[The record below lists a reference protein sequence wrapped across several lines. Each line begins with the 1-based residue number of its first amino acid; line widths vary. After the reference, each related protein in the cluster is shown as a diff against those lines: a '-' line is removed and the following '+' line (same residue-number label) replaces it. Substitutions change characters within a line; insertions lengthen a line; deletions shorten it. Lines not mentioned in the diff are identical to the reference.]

1 MQQSLGEPTVIQ
13 REAWPVLATGQDAVL
28 IAPTGSGKTLAAFLA
43 ALDSLAHTPPADRKR
58 VLYISPLKAL
68 ASDIERNL
76 RSPLIGLEQI
86 AARSGVTIPPI
97 SVGIRTGDTP
107 QSERTRQAKNPP
119 DVWITTPESLFLLL
133 TSRARDA
140 LRDID
145 TVIIDEVHALADS
158 KRGAH
163 LAVSLERL
171 DALLPQPAQRIALSA
186 TVTPISEVARYVRAT
201 DPAGVAVIS
210 PAIDKQIELTVE
222 SPVLDFRDIGHAR
235 TDDAGVEIVT
245 GSAAGD
251 ADRSSV
257 WPAIA
262 DRVLDIITA
271 HRSTIVFVNSR
282 RLAERLTARLNDAAA
297 QREEESDQST

>member
-1 MQQSLGEPTVIQ
+1 M
-13 REAWPVLATGQDAVL
+13 
-28 IAPTGSGKTLAAFLA
+28 
-43 ALDSLAHTPPADRKR
+43 
-58 VLYISPLKAL
+58 
-68 ASDIERNL
+68 
-76 RSPLIGLEQI
+76 
-86 AARSGVTIPPI
+86 
-97 SVGIRTGDTP
+97 
-107 QSERTRQAKNPP
+107 
-119 DVWITTPESLFLLL
+119 
-133 TSRARDA
+133 
-140 LRDID
+140 
-145 TVIIDEVHALADS
+145 IIDEVHALADS

-171 DALLPQPAQRIALSA
+171 DALLPEPAQRIALSA

-210 PAIDKQIELTVE
+210 PAIDKKIELTVE

-251 ADRSSV
+251 TDRSSV

-297 QREEESDQST
+297 QREEESDQSTAAREATVIARAHHGSVSKDLRRSIEEDLKAGRLPAVVATSSMELGIDMGAVDVVVQIQSPTSVASGLQRVGRAGHGVGEVSRTRDQHACTTCCYPSASPIACPSAFSNQCGFPACP